1 VVVLKKE
8 VMLRIQGCGAERRA
22 IDGETCVLY
31 CRNELLVRGRDMK
44 NGTKVTRQNR
54 NVFGKG

>member
-1 VVVLKKE
+1 MLKKE